1 MEDFEYSLE
10 ISDRDWECF
19 FAECEGC
26 NLLPPSLAG
35 VDDSGMS
42 DFDEAFLAQRA
53 RRVDPT
59 PESPVNEH
67 PVEGPPECGGSP
79 PVKRHF
85 GQHETGEFDSVL
97 SGSEEDIHLQ
107 SVNIFFER
115 LKGLRE
121 AEPSQE
127 RVENNKEA
135 KQEEQQV
142 SGRTLSKSCPKLNTV
157 SDRVE
162 RALGKE
168 TERPVDTI
176 WNSDTMKTVTAE
188 SNFSSEPETCST
200 SPLSFCRSPGTELF
214 ITEEDFTDSAVDEV
228 AQWSRLHDS
237 TESVVGSDTKA
248 QPYRLEMWRSMDDI
262 KRDDLVTSPE
272 TFCKKCSSRE
282 DQMSTPEGSQLVSM
296 RRKRK
301 KKRRFSLEAGDGGHL
316 CERHSK
322 EKQLAVKEGRR
333 LFLSTETLDLKEQQ
347 NNLTYV
353 LTPNPATIKFPENF
367 SAQEI
372 KIELSLSV
380 SPSDNQCQRLQQ
392 RTRTDGNYLSDHTAR
407 APLSQRDNTAN
418 DAADLQLNGEF
429 QVAESPGSIEN
440 PCLTVSAADVET
452 EKSESQ
458 RQELKSAVLQ
468 PCDERNVSV
477 SDCENEQHVKRSAA
491 EVNSISPLSSAESC
505 APPMDVVQNGK
516 LSAAKSDLATEAGNC
531 GPDKRAACQ
540 CDCERVEQLE
550 SYGPNIHQG
559 GPAVEETHLSVDT
572 TGGIIS
578 QPRPFQDET
587 LDEAL
592 SANSTSEHVD
602 KLPNKS
608 CLSGNVSGLDTEQQ
622 TDPSEVLTSNIFS
635 EKTKEEESSLILEST
650 SNSQTDNEASQSE
663 NLQGSSSDVID
674 ESTCYILDC
683 TPESVLSLSNE
694 NHTDKSPGFCSS
706 VIGHESVQEGK
717 EKPDLLADKEVNHVS
732 YGPKSQEE
740 LKFDLASEA
749 DEVIATSVETDK
761 PEKAPNSVFAMSSFW
776 REMEKLTINDIL
788 GLRSACESAPPGPL
802 PAVKE
807 SEETVVDSNSFT
819 GENEFKLEEVT
830 EEISE
835 VVSPSSQA
843 VTWQSES
850 VPTSLCPEMC
860 PERTV
865 LESETYSSQPVLTEK
880 AQKYLKKI
888 SKTVSVHNLQA
899 LESESFSYTFKG
911 DALQTLDEQ
920 ETGNLTYLTGTAAAK
935 KETNLPSSS
944 ANTYRISFADIFQYF
959 FGEKPS
965 VSSQSAMEDTTSINT
980 GGNSVP
986 ETYDHFFSEFDN
998 ESFFYP
1004 LVTAAEKS
1012 KDKPVPIFSYSRS
1025 TSRNYQFP
1033 EAYEHFFASS
1043 SSDDSSAESDEEE
1056 NYRPVKVVS
1065 RFSRKVSSTQVTTD
1079 VYENFF
1085 TDGDLTGSLFSLSSL
1100 SFRKIS
1106 FANPAAREEGT
1117 TSLVPVRQSSRHQ
1130 LQKRGF
1136 PVNALGNPDVMFP
1149 DPLLY
1154 QLEERISRQL
1164 ALQPCRYEGLE
1175 VAVSNPRL
1183 DAPLLPLKQS
1193 DMCLVCIAFASW
1205 VLKTANP
1212 QVGDAWKAVL
1222 LANVSAL
1229 SAIRYLRKYVKV
1241 EAPTSET
1248 KSRYPALTES

>member
-1 MEDFEYSLE
+1 
-10 ISDRDWECF
+10 
-19 FAECEGC
+19 
-26 NLLPPSLAG
+26 
-35 VDDSGMS
+35 
-42 DFDEAFLAQRA
+42 
-53 RRVDPT
+53 
-59 PESPVNEH
+59 
-67 PVEGPPECGGSP
+67 
-79 PVKRHF
+79 
-85 GQHETGEFDSVL
+85 
-97 SGSEEDIHLQ
+97 
-107 SVNIFFER
+107 
-115 LKGLRE
+115 
-121 AEPSQE
+121 
-127 RVENNKEA
+127 
-135 KQEEQQV
+135 
-142 SGRTLSKSCPKLNTV
+142 
-157 SDRVE
+157 
-162 RALGKE
+162 
-168 TERPVDTI
+168 
-176 WNSDTMKTVTAE
+176 MKIVTAE
-188 SNFSSEPETCST
+188 SSFSSEPETCST
-200 SPLSFCRSPGTELF
+200 SPLSFCKSPETELF
-214 ITEEDFTDSAVDEV
+214 ITEEDFTDSVVDEV
-228 AQWSRLHDS
+228 AQCNRLHAS

-262 KRDDLVTSPE
+262 EQEDLVTSPE

-301 KKRRFSLEAGDGGHL
+301 KKRRFSLEAGEGGHL

-322 EKQLAVKEGRR
+322 EKQLMVKEGRR

-392 RTRTDGNYLSDHTAR
+392 RTCTDGNYHTAR

-429 QVAESPGSIEN
+429 QVAEPLGLIEN
-440 PCLTVSAADVET
+440 PCLPVSTADVET

-458 RQELKSAVLQ
+458 RQELKSADLQ

-477 SDCENEQHVKRSAA
+477 SDCKNEQHVKHSAT

-505 APPMDVVQNGK
+505 APAMDVVQNGK

-531 GPDKRAACQ
+531 GPDKRTACQ
-540 CDCERVEQLE
+540 CDSERVEQLE
-550 SYGPNIHQG
+550 SDSPNINQS
-559 GPAVEETHLSVDT
+559 GPAVEETHLSIHT

-578 QPRPFQDET
+578 QPRAFQDET

-592 SANSTSEHVD
+592 RANSISEHVD

-650 SNSQTDNEASQSE
+650 SNIQTDNEASQSE
-663 NLQGSSSDVID
+663 YLQGSSSDAID

-683 TPESVLSLSNE
+683 TPESVLSLPNE
-694 NHTDKSPGFCSS
+694 NHTDKSLGFCSS
-706 VIGHESVQEGK
+706 VTGHESVQEGK
-717 EKPDLLADKEVNHVS
+717 EKPDVLADKEVNHVS
-732 YGPKSQEE
+732 SGPKSQEE
-740 LKFDLASEA
+740 SKFDLASEA
-749 DEVIATSVETDK
+749 DEVISTTIEADK

-788 GLRSACESAPPGPL
+788 GLRNACESALPGPL

-807 SEETVVDSNSFT
+807 SEETVVDSASLT

-835 VVSPSSQA
+835 VVSPSSQT

-850 VPTSLCPEMC
+850 VPISLCPEMC

-865 LESETYSSQPVLTEK
+865 LESETYSSQPVPTEK

-899 LESESFSYTFKG
+899 LESESFSYRCKG
-911 DALQTLDEQ
+911 DQLQTLDEQ
-920 ETGNLTYLTGTAAAK
+920 ETGNLTYLTETGAAK

-980 GGNSVP
+980 SGSSVP

-1004 LVTAAEKS
+1004 LLTAAEKN

-1106 FANPAAREEGT
+1106 FTNPAAQEEGT

-1136 PVNALGNPDVMFP
+1136 PVNALGNTDMMFP

-1241 EAPTSET
+1241 ETPTSET